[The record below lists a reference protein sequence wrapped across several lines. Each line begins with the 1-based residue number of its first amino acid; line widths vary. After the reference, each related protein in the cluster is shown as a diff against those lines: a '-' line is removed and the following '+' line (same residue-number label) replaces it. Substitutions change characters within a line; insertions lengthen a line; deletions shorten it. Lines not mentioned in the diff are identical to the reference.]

1 MKSFIEFINESKAQG
16 NYVALDVLVPDLR
29 LQYNML
35 GFDNPSSGESPPKDD
50 YHCTLIYSKE
60 TNLDPTRVAESL
72 VGFPSEINARVIGVE
87 CFDSIPEDGVRDEA
101 KSCIVLRLES
111 DVLNKMHDTL
121 RGIGLHHSYPEYSA
135 HVTLTYNMDVE
146 EAHAYRD
153 AMNPLLS
160 GAPHQYIVL
169 HNIRSETI
177 NEDYV

>member
-1 MKSFIEFINESKAQG
+1 
-16 NYVALDVLVPDLR
+16 
-29 LQYNML
+29 
-35 GFDNPSSGESPPKDD
+35 
-50 YHCTLIYSKE
+50 
-60 TNLDPTRVAESL
+60 
-72 VGFPSEINARVIGVE
+72 
-87 CFDSIPEDGVRDEA
+87 
-101 KSCIVLRLES
+101 
-111 DVLNKMHDTL
+111 MHDTL